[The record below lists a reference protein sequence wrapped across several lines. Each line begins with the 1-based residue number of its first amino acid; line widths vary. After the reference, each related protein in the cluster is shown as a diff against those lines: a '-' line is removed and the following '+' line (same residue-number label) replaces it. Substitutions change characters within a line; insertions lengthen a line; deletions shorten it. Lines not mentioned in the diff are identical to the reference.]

1 MYQEDAEEELVV
13 KRCFPPPDSSE
24 PPLLGLGQ

>member
-1 MYQEDAEEELVV
+1 MYQEDAEERSWLSGDA
-13 KRCFPPPDSSE
+13 FHPDSSE